1 MLPDKELK
9 NRDIYLNR
17 LIAFQDT
24 EPVKVITGVRRCG
37 KSKLLDL
44 MIRHLKNSGI
54 SEEQIIKM
62 NFESHDFDG
71 FDYNVFYNYV
81 KQRCLPEKRMYL
93 FFDELQRIDGWENAV
108 NAFRLDLN
116 CDIYITGSNAYLLSS
131 EYSTYLSGRY
141 VEIKMFPLS
150 FSEFIYFHNFTVK
163 ESKDL
168 LGNTKKQAYDNNG
181 NVYEISEL
189 FQAFLR
195 FGGMPSLAETGLDQ
209 EKADALLDSIYTTV
223 LMRDILQRDLRQG
236 ERKITDLT
244 LLEKIARFL
253 ADNIGNITSLTSVSN
268 ALSSA
273 KTIENTNLKPGVRTV
288 QDYVFALQQSYFF
301 YKAKRFDIKGKD
313 YLKTL
318 EKYYIVDPGLRNYL
332 LGYGK
337 GDRGRMLENIVYFEL
352 LKRGY
357 QVCIGKA
364 DNYEIDFRATKTDE
378 TIYIQVTESLISEE
392 TRERELRPL
401 RRINDNFPKIILSMD
416 RDLTSSYDGILS
428 LNLIDWLLND

>member
-108 NAFRLDLN
+108 NAFRIDLN

-141 VEIKMFPLS
+141 VEIKMLPLS

-357 QVCIGKA
+357 QVCIGKE

>member
-108 NAFRLDLN
+108 NAFRIDLN

-141 VEIKMFPLS
+141 VEIKMLPLS

-223 LMRDILQRDLRQG
+223 LMRDILQRDFRQG

-301 YKAKRFDIKGKD
+301 YKAKRFDIKGND

-364 DNYEIDFRATKTDE
+364 DNYEIDFRATKPTKRF
-378 TIYIQVTESLISEE
+378 IYKSPKALYRKKRAKESFA
-392 TRERELRPL
+392 RF
-401 RRINDNFPKIILSMD
+401 DV
-416 RDLTSSYDGILS
+416 
-428 LNLIDWLLND
+428 

>member
-108 NAFRLDLN
+108 NTFRIDLN

-141 VEIKMFPLS
+141 VEIKMLPLS

-168 LGNTKKQAYDNNG
+168 LGNKKKQAYDNNG

-223 LMRDILQRDLRQG
+223 LMRDILQRNLRQG

-401 RRINDNFPKIILSMD
+401 RRINDNFLKIILSMD

>member
-44 MIRHLKNSGI
+44 MIRRLKNSGI

-108 NAFRLDLN
+108 NAFRIDLN

-141 VEIKMFPLS
+141 VEIKMLPLS

-195 FGGMPSLAETGLDQ
+195 FGGMPSLAETGLGQ

>member
-108 NAFRLDLN
+108 NAFRIDLN

-141 VEIKMFPLS
+141 VEIKMLPLS

-253 ADNIGNITSLTSVSN
+253 ADNIGNITSLTAVSN

-313 YLKTL
+313 YLKML

>member
-108 NAFRLDLN
+108 NAFRIDLN

-141 VEIKMFPLS
+141 VEIKMLPLS

-168 LGNTKKQAYDNNG
+168 LGNKKKQAYDNNG

-401 RRINDNFPKIILSMD
+401 RHINDNFPKIILSMD

>member
-141 VEIKMFPLS
+141 VEIKMLPLS

-273 KTIENTNLKPGVRTV
+273 KT
-288 QDYVFALQQSYFF
+288 
-301 YKAKRFDIKGKD
+301 
-313 YLKTL
+313 L

>member
-71 FDYNVFYNYV
+71 FDYNAFYNYV

-93 FFDELQRIDGWENAV
+93 FFDELQRVDGWENAV
-108 NAFRLDLN
+108 NAFRIDLN

-141 VEIKMFPLS
+141 VEIKMLPLS

-163 ESKDL
+163 ETNDL

-195 FGGMPSLAETGLDQ
+195 FGGMPSLADIGLDQ

-223 LMRDILQRDLRQG
+223 LVRDILQRDSRQG
-236 ERKITDLT
+236 ERKITDLA

-357 QVCIGKA
+357 QVYIGKA
-364 DNYEIDFRATKTDE
+364 DSYEIDFRATKTDE

-401 RRINDNFPKIILSMD
+401 RRINDNFPKIVLSMD

>member
-17 LIAFQDT
+17 LIAFQDI

-108 NAFRLDLN
+108 NAFRIDLN

-141 VEIKMFPLS
+141 VEIKMLPLS

>member
-1 MLPDKELK
+1 MLFDTKLK
-9 NRDIYLNR
+9 KRDLYLNR

-44 MIRHLKNSGI
+44 MIKHLLESGI
-54 SEEQIIKM
+54 CTEQIVKM
-62 NFESHDFDG
+62 NFESHDYDG
-71 FDYNVFYNYV
+71 FDYKRFYEYV
-81 KQRCLPEKRMYL
+81 KQKCLPKKRMYF
-93 FFDELQRIDGWENAV
+93 FFDELQRVDGWENAV
-108 NAFRLDLN
+108 NAFRVDFD

-141 VEIKMFPLS
+141 IEIKMFPLS
-150 FSEFIYFHNFTVK
+150 FSEFIYFHGFSLN

-168 LGNTKKQAYDNNG
+168 LGNTKKQAYDSEG
-181 NVYEISEL
+181 NRYESSEL

-195 FGGMPSLAETGLDQ
+195 FGGMPSLADIGLDQ
-209 EKADALLDSIYTTV
+209 EKADTLLDSIYTTV
-223 LMRDILQRDLRQG
+223 LVRDIMQRDLRKG
-236 ERKITDLT
+236 EKKITDLA

-253 ADNIGNITSLTSVSN
+253 ADNIGNVTSLTSVSN
-268 ALSSA
+268 TLSNS
-273 KTIENTNLKPGVRTV
+273 KSIKNTKLSPGVHTV
-288 QDYVFALQQSYFF
+288 QDYVTALQQSYFF

-337 GDRGRMLENIVYFEL
+337 GDRGRLLENIVYFEL

-357 QVCIGKA
+357 QVYIGKI
-364 DNYEIDFRATKTDE
+364 DNYEIDFRATKKEE
-378 TIYIQVTESLISEE
+378 TIYIQVAESLKSEE
-392 TRERELRPL
+392 TREREIRPL
-401 RRINDNFPKIILSMD
+401 QRINDNYTKIILSMD
-416 RDLTSSYDGILS
+416 RDFTSSYDGILS
-428 LNLIDWLLND
+428 LNLIDWLLDD

>member
-71 FDYNVFYNYV
+71 FDYNDFYNYV
-81 KQRCLPEKRMYL
+81 KQKCLPEKRMYL

-141 VEIKMFPLS
+141 VEIKMLPLS

-313 YLKTL
+313 CLKTL

-401 RRINDNFPKIILSMD
+401 RRINDNFSKIILSMD